1 MRKPS
6 FLGKIQS
13 FFLDRPLP
21 DGVFQVDA
29 RYLSALGFSRRE
41 RSITG
46 RFSRP
51 LASGTLQASF
61 DRKNIADGAALEVF
75 VDEAVAALGLS
86 SSETISLLIPDP
98 CVRILILAAESLPA
112 SLREREAFVRWR
124 IQKQMPLLS
133 ADLRM
138 DYAIVPGA
146 GPEKILVAVALED
159 VVREYEELFK
169 KYSLRIGTVTLPSL
183 SLNHLFQGDERGT
196 DILVN
201 VEADHFSLLA
211 VTGQEWSLFRQKAA
225 GADGRPTLR
234 IEEKVEQI
242 AKEVE
247 NTIFFLEDKE
257 KQQVDGI
264 WIRTGFE
271 EDAGEFVRR
280 LKTKIPLPIEEVGS
294 VIGNDWDLAER
305 TLLAPLVGQ
314 VS

>member
-1 MRKPS
+1 MKNPS

-21 DGVFQVDA
+21 DAVFQVDA

-41 RSITG
+41 KTMKG
-46 RFSRP
+46 RFTRP
-51 LASGTLQASF
+51 LQSGVLEASF
-61 DRKNIADGAALEVF
+61 EGKNIGDGAALEDA
-75 VDEAVAALGLS
+75 VDEAVEALDLTS
-86 SSETISLLIPDP
+86 SGTLSLLIPDP
-98 CVRILILAAESLPA
+98 CVRVLILAAESLPS

-138 DYAIVPGA
+138 DYTNVSGADPG
-146 GPEKILVAVALED
+146 KILVAVALED
-159 VVREYEELFK
+159 VVREYEGLFK
-169 KYSLRIGTVTLPSL
+169 KYPMRIGTVTLPSL
-183 SLNHLFQGDERGT
+183 SLHHLFQGPGRGT

-211 VTGQEWSLFRQKAA
+211 VTGWEWSLFRQKAV
-225 GADGRPTLR
+225 GANGRPKLR
-234 IEEKVEQI
+234 LEEKVDQV

-257 KQQVDGI
+257 KQQVEGI
-264 WIRTGFE
+264 WIRTGFG
-271 EDAGEFVRR
+271 EDAGEFVAR
-280 LKTKIPLPIEEVGS
+280 LKAKIPLPIEEVGT
-294 VIGNDWDLAER
+294 VIGNDWDLAEK